1 MNYWQISAG
10 DGQVDLVDIFIKL
23 NVALLGPGRYGDY
36 FDNKGKYEDISDGH
50 LIKKFAEDVQIG
62 DVFVLKHIK
71 DPHKKTW
78 HVIAVGEVVSP
89 YRYEP
94 IFDSVDSSEWDVQ
107 HCRRV
112 IWWVPKDELI
122 VEGGGAPIR
131 IQRLSE
137 ENPLRKVAD
146 DIFDEKIECLE

>member
-10 DGQVDLVDIFIKL
+10 NGQVDLVDIFLKL

-36 FDNKGKYEDISDGH
+36 FDNKSEYEEISDGH
-50 LIKKFAEDVQIG
+50 LIKKFAEDVQTG

-71 DPHKKTW
+71 DPNKKTW
-78 HVIAVGEVVSP
+78 HVIAVGEVMSP

-94 IFDSVDSSEWDVQ
+94 IFNSVDSSEWDVQ

-112 IWWVPKDELI
+112 VWWIPEEEQI
-122 VEGGGAPIR
+122 VDGGGAPIR
-131 IQRLSE
+131 LQRLSE
-137 ENPLRKVAD
+137 ENPLRKKAD
-146 DIFDEKIECLE
+146 DIFAGEIDCL